1 MVAYCYAIDNRDWD
15 ALDDVFTPEA
25 IIDYTEM
32 VGIKGN
38 LKEIKAFLAESMKQ
52 ISNSQ
57 HIISTT
63 QLTVEGDRAQGRT
76 ICTNPMDIASNGHMM
91 FVGLWSRDDFV
102 RTPQGWQIGRA
113 HVGTPVTNAH
123 LVCRLLLDKTQN
135 NTNTKN

>member
-1 MVAYCYAIDNRDWD
+1 MTMDLQEISDRLEIQNLMVAYCYAIDNRDWD

-76 ICTNPMDIASNGHMM
+76 IRSEEHTSDLKYPMRHSY
-91 FVGLWSRDDFV
+91 
-102 RTPQGWQIGRA
+102 
-113 HVGTPVTNAH
+113 
-123 LVCRLLLDKTQN
+123 
-135 NTNTKN
+135 